1 MRTLAGDE
9 RPTYVLSY
17 PRPVRLARIAFAMV
31 LAVGA
36 LGNWVLAWIY
46 FLRPVVDAVTAVPQG
61 TAWGPVLLDTL
72 AAQPLRP
79 LIAVH
84 ISLLLAYWAIRIVYD
99 LLPELGL
106 VNDGLAV
113 HRFRRW
119 QVVPWSTVH
128 SLRIATT
135 GKASGGD
142 SPRRLVI
149 LQGRWTR
156 WSIGPRLVSMM
167 FGAGYD
173 PAVLFTSDIR
183 DFRPLVLRIYEEVKK
198 VAPGTLFDDTFFSPP
213 AALALDPVETVDGL
227 VQQVEAEGWPFDL
240 SFQAMGA
247 VALGLIVSQL
257 LELLLRG
264 GAWWSPLA
272 IILLIALEWI
282 IGALYLYALGELLPG
297 EFEFR
302 AAGLIYPMVQ
312 IPRALLGVPIALL
325 MSAGLG
331 FLAAL
336 LGLLAVLWSV
346 MLTALLVQRIYRL
359 KSILPAVPGGVLQA
373 VFQFIVLAIALTG

>member
-17 PRPVRLARIAFAMV
+17 PRPVRLARVVFAMV
-31 LAVGA
+31 LAVGG
-36 LGNWVLAWIY
+36 LGNWVLAWIR
-46 FLRPVVDAVTAVPQG
+46 LIRPVVDAVTAVPQG
-61 TAWGPVLLDTL
+61 SAWGPVLLDAL
-72 AAQPLRP
+72 AAQPLRS
-79 LIAVH
+79 LIAAHV
-84 ISLLLAYWAIRIVYD
+84 SLLLAYWAIRIVYD
-99 LLPELGL
+99 LLPDLGL

-119 QVVPWSTVH
+119 QVVPWATVH
-128 SLRIATT
+128 TVRIATV
-135 GKASGGD
+135 GKAQEGD

-167 FGAGYD
+167 SGAGYD
-173 PAVLFTSDIR
+173 PGVLFTSDIR
-183 DFRPLVLRIYEEVKK
+183 DFRPLMLRVYEDVKK
-198 VAPGTLFDDTFFSPP
+198 VAPGALFDDAFFSPP
-213 AALALDPVETVDGL
+213 AALALNPVETVDGL
-227 VQQVEAEGWPFDL
+227 VQQAETDGWPFDL

-264 GAWWSPLA
+264 GAWWSPFA
-272 IILLIALEWI
+272 IILLIALEWL

-312 IPRALLGVPIALL
+312 LPRALLGLPIAML
-325 MSAGLG
+325 MAAGLG
-331 FLAAL
+331 FLAAI

-346 MLTALLVQRIYRL
+346 LLTALLVQRIYRL
-359 KSILPAVPGGVLQA
+359 ESILPAVPGGLFQA
-373 VFQFIVLAIALTG
+373 VFQFIILAIALTG